1 MVRTVRALF
10 VQAEHKHEKLHGVY
24 AFYNYDGE
32 PIYVGQT
39 VEKLRVRIRRH
50 LTNQRTDA
58 VAMKVLDPFEVAEI
72 EMWPFFDLASD
83 DVRETLDAAEF
94 TVYEKVL
101 SESSFR
107 AVLNEKGIPKTRKL
121 KLPPSVRGGIIPKG
135 IYAARK
141 HADVRIARRAS
152 TITEQR
158 YRFCKEEQEKRIVEM
173 EEQLETE
180 RMRVVACGVA
190 AGCNTEESI
199 ARHGI
204 KQGNPYWTPAYGDV
218 CGAVKR
224 EMEYREKNK
233 ALEDQVGALI
243 NRLNMC
249 ETIAK
254 CGPDFVFPKEGD
266 HSYSDAAR
274 AVLDLRREWN
284 TLREREKA
292 YADRLAVFIT
302 WLCSIAPGSPMRSDK
317 HQAAATKGR
326 TDRQLHAALTGKGK
340 SRKPVSK
347 KHRGARR

>member
-1 MVRTVRALF
+1 MSRGDVPDDVAAIRGELETFLNKKDTDGRIVGNS
-10 VQAEHKHEKLHGVY
+10 KYGVY
-24 AFYNYDGE
+24 AFYDYDGE

-158 YRFCKEEQEKRIVEM
+158 YRFWVQGPLPGQNEIVKAAKGFGGRGYGYSRLKKAWTQSIAWLVKAARIPPLKRVRLEFERVHANRRRDKDNVEGGGAK
-173 EEQLETE
+173 LAWDSL
-180 RMRVVACGVA
+180 VVAGVLKNDGWKQNAGSTHTHTLGPKPGVWITVIPVA
-190 AGCNTEESI
+190 ASNSRLGSSS
-199 ARHGI
+199 
-204 KQGNPYWTPAYGDV
+204 TPP
-218 CGAVKR
+218 R
-224 EMEYREKNK
+224 
-233 ALEDQVGALI
+233 
-243 NRLNMC
+243 
-249 ETIAK
+249 
-254 CGPDFVFPKEGD
+254 
-266 HSYSDAAR
+266 
-274 AVLDLRREWN
+274 
-284 TLREREKA
+284 
-292 YADRLAVFIT
+292 
-302 WLCSIAPGSPMRSDK
+302 
-317 HQAAATKGR
+317 
-326 TDRQLHAALTGKGK
+326 
-340 SRKPVSK
+340 
-347 KHRGARR
+347 